1 MKKMKKC
8 CNMCGKEIKEQ
19 GLDREDSLWI
29 EKKWGYFS
37 NKDGIIHK
45 ICLCEACYDSWI
57 RTFSI
62 PPVTEENTE
71 LLY

>member
-1 MKKMKKC
+1 MKKC

-37 NKDGIIHK
+37 NKDGTTHK
-45 ICLCEACYDSWI
+45 ICLCEECYDRWI
-57 RTFSI
+57 HTFII